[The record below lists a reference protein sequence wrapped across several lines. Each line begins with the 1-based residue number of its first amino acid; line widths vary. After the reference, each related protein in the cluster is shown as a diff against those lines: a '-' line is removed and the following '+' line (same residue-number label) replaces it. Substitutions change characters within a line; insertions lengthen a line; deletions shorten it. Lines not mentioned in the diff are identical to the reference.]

1 MTENELKSY
10 VLAEVYRQGWLVEHH
25 VQSNRRGSQGRG
37 WPDLSLARDGEL
49 LFIELKQENAGQSPY
64 QKVAQQAIGRLY
76 HVVRPSDIDSGR
88 VAELL
93 A

>member
-1 MTENELKSY
+1 M
-10 VLAEVYRQGWLVEHH
+10 
-25 VQSNRRGSQGRG
+25 
-37 WPDLSLARDGEL
+37 ARDGEL

-64 QKVAQQAIGRLY
+64 QKVAQAAIGRLY
-76 HVVRPSDIDSGR
+76 HVVRPSDIASGR